1 MSEETTPRES
11 RGPFCAVCGKAINT
25 EEGHYRSGLAWFHRD
40 CYEEFEKKSQ
50 KKPRD
55 R

>member
-1 MSEETTPRES
+1 VSVEEAPKKP
-11 RGPFCAVCGKAINT
+11 RGPFCAVCEKTINT
-25 EEGHYRSGLAWFHRD
+25 EEGHYRSGLAWFHLD
-40 CYEEFEKKSQ
+40 CYEEFEKKPT